1 MKLNLK
7 VKSLLKRKR
16 KTIIPLLGAV
26 VAAGPVVGPDGPTG
40 RVGIVVGFF
49 TTVKPQ
55 IQK

>member
-7 VKSLLKRKR
+7 VKSLLKRKI

-55 IQK
+55 I